1 MAKEFRLSVVTGDGT
16 VFDESVEYLNIPTGF
31 GSVGVLAG
39 HAAMLCAVAP
49 GVLRCRKNG
58 ETLRIRVGKGVAN
71 VEGTET
77 TVLVST
83 AQAAEE

>member
-16 VFDESVEYLNIPTGF
+16 VFDDSVDYLNIPTPF

-39 HAAMLCAVAP
+39 HASMLCAVEP
-49 GVLRCRKNG
+49 GVLRCTRNG

-71 VEGTET
+71 VEGRET
-77 TVLVST
+77 TVLV
-83 AQAAEE
+83 AEGETLE